1 MTAPDR
7 TPAGAT
13 DNATDGATPGAVD
26 ALVAAGRQLVRAGLS
41 PGSSGNVS
49 VLDGDHILIS
59 GTGSSLR
66 HLTGA
71 DLARVGLDGTH
82 LGGARASKETAL
94 HVAFYQRDAG
104 HRAVVHLHSPHAVAL
119 ACLAPWAAHNAIPPL
134 TPYFVMRVG
143 QTPLLPYRHP
153 GDPAL
158 GDDLLAAPWPLR
170 AALLANHGAVV
181 AGASLDEAVD
191 RATEL
196 EEACRIALLTTGS
209 ARRELAPEQIRD
221 LADRWRSPWT
231 PATLN

>member
-1 MTAPDR
+1 MSAATEP
-7 TPAGAT
+7 TTSPAT
-13 DNATDGATPGAVD
+13 DPATDPMA
-26 ALVAAGRQLVRAGLS
+26 ALIEAGRQLVEAGLS

-49 VLDGDHILIS
+49 VRDGDRVLIS
-59 GTGSSLR
+59 GTGTSLGR
-66 HLTGA
+66 LTPDGIA
-71 DLARVGLDGTH
+71 EVGLDGTH
-82 LGGARASKETAL
+82 LGGARFSKETPL
-94 HVAFYQRDAG
+94 HTAFYRREDG
-104 HRAVVHLHSPHAVAL
+104 YRAVVHVHSPHAVAL
-119 ACLAPWAAHNAIPPL
+119 ACLEPWAAHNAIPPL

-196 EEACRIALLTTGS
+196 EEACRIALLTAGS
-209 ARRELAPEQIRD
+209 ERRELAPDRIRE
-221 LADRWRSPWT
+221 LADTWRSPWT
-231 PATLN
+231 PAS